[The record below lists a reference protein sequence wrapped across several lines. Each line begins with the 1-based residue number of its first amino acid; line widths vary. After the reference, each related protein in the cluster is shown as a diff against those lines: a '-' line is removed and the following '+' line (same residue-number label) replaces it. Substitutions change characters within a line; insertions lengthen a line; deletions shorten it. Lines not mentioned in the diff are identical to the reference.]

1 MIVDGLIYDAL
12 FTLSWRRTGDLF
24 SQVLPALPFIAARFE
39 ITSQQP
45 IWSLPRVDHQ
55 IDDLLPLPL
64 VNRYF
69 ERLLP
74 RGSPVK
80 GDGQIAAYVCLRFR
94 ELRRLYKLDQ
104 LSRLSDRLETEKE
117 LAHICFVGEDQVLG

>member
-1 MIVDGLIYDAL
+1 VDGLSYDAL
-12 FTLSWRRTGDLF
+12 FTLSWRRTGDFF

-39 ITSQQP
+39 ISSQQP
-45 IWSLPRVDHQ
+45 ICSLPRLDHQ

-74 RGSPVK
+74 RGSPEK
-80 GDGQIAAYVCLRFR
+80 GDGQIAYACLRFR
-94 ELRRLYKLDQ
+94 ELRRL
-104 LSRLSDRLETEKE
+104 
-117 LAHICFVGEDQVLG
+117 